1 MKRCDAPR
9 LINYVTSS
17 NSEADGQSTQSTC
30 TIEGEGEERERE
42 RERKGSIGWL
52 YIWKCV
58 HRPWKYES
66 VWYDEYYKY
75 MDWTCKVPLAFP
87 FLTNTKSRKGKK
99 KEERA
104 EESRGSLTEREI
116 LQYKWRGWEKTEQIN
131 TILSSTFSGH
141 HQGKRE
147 YLYVSILISQFFLS
161 SFLLLGW
168 PRRSTALTPKYL
180 HKCLIT
186 IQRRWPSM
194 GEKCIFWYIK
204 LFYFFSWYFRILIF
218 GGNIQMWKST
228 RHLNLSCRS
237 LIGWG
242 LTRCDLISLFREIS
256 PARVHTQSRE
266 R

>member
-42 RERKGSIGWL
+42 RERKGSIQVGWL

-116 LQYKWRGWEKTEQIN
+116 LLYKWRGWEKTEQIN

-147 YLYVSILISQFFLS
+147 YNRTCTVVFSSLNSFFLP
-161 SFLLLGW
+161 FF
-168 PRRSTALTPKYL
+168 YL
-180 HKCLIT
+180 VDQGG
-186 IQRRWPSM
+186 QR
-194 GEKCIFWYIK
+194 
-204 LFYFFSWYFRILIF
+204 
-218 GGNIQMWKST
+218 
-228 RHLNLSCRS
+228 H
-237 LIGWG
+237 
-242 LTRCDLISLFREIS
+242 
-256 PARVHTQSRE
+256 
-266 R
+266 